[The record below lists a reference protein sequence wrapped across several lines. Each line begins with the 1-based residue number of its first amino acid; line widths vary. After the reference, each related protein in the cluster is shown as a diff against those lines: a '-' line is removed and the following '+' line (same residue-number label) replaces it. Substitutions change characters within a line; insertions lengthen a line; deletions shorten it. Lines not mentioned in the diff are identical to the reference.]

1 MQAGGKQRRQRRRR
15 RETGGGAGPPAAA
28 RDFKPSPS
36 PLERMLGPGE
46 RQKPAPPSKAARMAL
61 RTLTPSG
68 AATLS
73 AMAANLAAAR
83 PAPPPPAHCSPPRQQ
98 PRRLAGC

>member
-1 MQAGGKQRRQRRRR
+1 MQAGGKQRRQRRR
-15 RETGGGAGPPAAA
+15 ETGGGAGPPTAA

-83 PAPPPPAHCSPPRQQ
+83 PAPPPPAHCSPPRPQ
-98 PRRLAGC
+98 PLRLAGC